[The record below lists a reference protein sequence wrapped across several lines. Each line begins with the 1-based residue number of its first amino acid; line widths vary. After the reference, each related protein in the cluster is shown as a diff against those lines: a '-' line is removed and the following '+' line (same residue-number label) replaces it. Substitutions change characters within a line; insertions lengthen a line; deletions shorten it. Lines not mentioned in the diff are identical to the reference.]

1 MKPLS
6 KSALKRLAAGKL
18 PLPTEDDTQ
27 TAIVQG
33 LVMHGYSVRIAS
45 RRAKRCPNCGTYSHK
60 GDGASR
66 GIGDLL
72 ARRKS
77 WPAGVAVNLEV
88 KREGAP
94 IKYSSEEQKIAALV
108 AEIVVVRTLEESL
121 AACREFE
128 AVLM

>member
-1 MKPLS
+1 MKRGDIKL
-6 KSALKRLAAGKL
+6 LAAGKL
-18 PLPTEDDTQ
+18 PLPTEDETQ
-27 TAIVQG
+27 DVIARG
-33 LVMHGYSVRIAS
+33 LQLHGYSVRITS
-45 RRAKRCPNCGTYSHK
+45 RRAKRCPSCGTYSHK

-77 WPAGVAVNLEV
+77 WPAGVSVNLEV

-108 AEIVVVRTLEESL
+108 AEIVVVRTLEEAL